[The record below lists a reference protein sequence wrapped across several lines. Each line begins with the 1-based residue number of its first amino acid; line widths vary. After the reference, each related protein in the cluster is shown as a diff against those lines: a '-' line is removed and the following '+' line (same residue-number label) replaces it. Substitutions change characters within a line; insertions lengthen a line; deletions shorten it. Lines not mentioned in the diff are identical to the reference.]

1 MDLNSSKRLGFIDR
15 FLTLWIFLAM
25 AIGVLLG
32 YFYPPFTKW
41 ISKFQVGSTS
51 IPIAI
56 GLILMMYPPL
66 AKVKYE
72 KMGTTF
78 KNKKIL
84 LLSLIQNWLVGP
96 IVMFLLAILFLRNTP
111 GYMIGVI
118 LVGLAR
124 CIAMVIVWND
134 LAKGDRELG
143 VGIVAFNAIFQVI
156 LYAVYIFIFITFM
169 LNFFKLAP
177 GVNVSISMIESAKT
191 VLIYLGIPFFAGILT
206 HFGLIKLKGEHWFD
220 NFFSPFISPITLIAL
235 LFTIIVMFS
244 IKGEFIVKA
253 PLDVLRVAIPYVLYF
268 FIMWFITFFLAKKSG
283 ANYEKSTAVAFSAA
297 SNDFELAIAVAI
309 AIFGIESKQAFATVI
324 GPLIEVPVMILLVN
338 ISLSFRKYFKVKV

>member
-1 MDLNSSKRLGFIDR
+1 MDLNPSKRLGFVDR

-25 AIGVLLG
+25 AVGVLLG

-41 ISKFQVGSTS
+41 ISKFQVDSTS

-78 KNKKIL
+78 KNKKLL

-96 IVMFLLAILFLRNTP
+96 IVMFLLAILFLRKTP

-124 CIAMVIVWND
+124 CIAMVIVWNV

-156 LYAVYIFIFITFM
+156 L
-169 LNFFKLAP
+169 
-177 GVNVSISMIESAKT
+177 
-191 VLIYLGIPFFAGILT
+191 
-206 HFGLIKLKGEHWFD
+206 
-220 NFFSPFISPITLIAL
+220 FISPITLIAL

-244 IKGEFIVKA
+244 LKEEFIIKA
-253 PLDVLRVAIPYVLYF
+253 PLDVLRVAIPLCFLLFYYVVYHIF
-268 FIMWFITFFLAKKSG
+268 SCKK
-283 ANYEKSTAVAFSAA
+283 VW
-297 SNDFELAIAVAI
+297 L
-309 AIFGIESKQAFATVI
+309 
-324 GPLIEVPVMILLVN
+324 
-338 ISLSFRKYFKVKV
+338 

>member
-1 MDLNSSKRLGFIDR
+1 MFESLLCKKALDFSRNYRKDSKYSLSITFNRAENIKDILKEFFIDLNVSKNFSFVDK

-25 AIGVLLG
+25 AAGVLLG
-32 YFYPPFTKW
+32 YFYPPFTRW

-78 KNKKIL
+78 KNKKL
-84 LLSLIQNWLVGP
+84 LFLSLLQNWVIGP
-96 IVMFLLAILFLRNTP
+96 IVMFLLAIIFLRKYP

-134 LAKGDRELG
+134 LAGGDRELG
-143 VGIVAFNAIFQVI
+143 VGIVAFNAIFQVL
-156 LYAVYIFIFITFM
+156 LYAVYIFVFITFL

-177 GVNVSISMIESAKT
+177 GINVSICF
-191 VLIYLGIPFFAGILT
+191 VFFYYVVYHL
-206 HFGLIKLKGEHWFD
+206 
-220 NFFSPFISPITLIAL
+220 FSC
-235 LFTIIVMFS
+235 
-244 IKGEFIVKA
+244 KEN
-253 PLDVLRVAIPYVLYF
+253 
-268 FIMWFITFFLAKKSG
+268 WC
-283 ANYEKSTAVAFSAA
+283 
-297 SNDFELAIAVAI
+297 
-309 AIFGIESKQAFATVI
+309 
-324 GPLIEVPVMILLVN
+324 
-338 ISLSFRKYFKVKV
+338 